1 VILEYK
7 CNELSTSICSDLASE
22 FPVYIYWSADK
33 QVLLYSTSVTE
44 LFDDK
49 RIPKPLKVSNEGISF
64 LLQSGVVPP
73 PNTGYQNIYILG
85 IGDTAKVA
93 TVNGKIE
100 VIFEHK
106 FPFMNTNR
114 LQADEIKPNTDLI
127 LQMVAEATINR
138 IDKSKP
144 SFLFH
149 SAGKDSNTIALALAE
164 AGWQDKVTLINYK
177 SKSQVDESEISKKIA
192 KQLGF
197 KHQVLKNVDQLQ
209 SSHFPSIKEYYINAP
224 FPCTDTASLGYP
236 LYLHHLPELKQSNII
251 DGGGNDCYMITPP
264 TQRELRTISL
274 SRLISQLSFMRKFIN
289 SENIFNALLRTPAEW
304 YAMAGL
310 SLKDANKIFPNNQSV
325 YPHWSRESNLR
336 KKWDTFYFKTDILTS
351 ITAPEVHIRK
361 ARNFAD
367 SVGSNLILPF
377 ANQKLAEYFNKLPET
392 YLFNRKQ
399 LKNKI
404 ILREILKNRI
414 GLDSDKLG
422 KMGWAYSTRSVILQN
437 WNEIMIEIQC
447 CKLWHQ
453 ANLLKILNRMRNRM
467 NGKGWGS
474 IASCQY
480 ISRIYFISSW
490 YNHNKYLV

>member
-7 CNELSTSICSDLASE
+7 CNELPINIFSDLASE

-33 QVLLYSTSVTE
+33 QVLLYSTSVIE
-44 LFDDK
+44 LFDDE
-49 RIPKPLKVSNEGISF
+49 RIPKPLKVSDEGVSF

-114 LQADEIKPNTDLI
+114 LQADEIKPNADLI
-127 LQMVAEATINR
+127 LQMLAEATINR

-164 AGWQDKVTLINYK
+164 AGWQDRVTLITHK
-177 SKSQVDESEISKKIA
+177 SKGVADESEISKKIA

-197 KHQVLKNVDQLQ
+197 KHQILHEVDLLQ
-209 SSHFPSIKEYYINAP
+209 ASHKLAIKEYFIKAP
-224 FPCTDTASLGYP
+224 FPCTDNVMLAYP
-236 LYLHHLPELKQSNII
+236 LYEEQLPELKGSNII

-264 TQRELRTISL
+264 TQRELRTIPL
-274 SRLISQLSFMRKFIN
+274 SRLISQLSFMRKFVN
-289 SENIFNALLRTPAEW
+289 SESIFNPLLRTPAEW
-304 YAMAGL
+304 FGMAGL
-310 SLKDANKIFPNNQSV
+310 SLKDTNKIFPNNQSV
-325 YPHWSRESNLR
+325 YPHWSKKSNSHKSL
-336 KKWDTFYFKTDILTS
+336 DIFYFKTDILST
-351 ITAPEVHIRK
+351 ITAAETHIRK
-361 ARNFAD
+361 VRNFAD
-367 SVGSNLILPF
+367 SIGSNLILPF
-377 ANQKLAEYFNKLPET
+377 ANQKLAEYYTKLPET

-422 KMGWAYSTRSVILQN
+422 KMGWAYSRRSVILQN
-437 WNEIMIEIQC
+437 WNEIMIEIQA
-447 CKLWHQ
+447 CKLWRQ
-453 ANLLKILNRMRNRM
+453 VDLLKILNRMCNRM
-467 NGKGWGS
+467 NGKGWGA

-480 ISRIYFISSW
+480 ISRIYIISCW
-490 YNHNKYLV
+490 YNHNKYLA

>member
-1 VILEYK
+1 MIFEYK
-7 CNELSTSICSDLASE
+7 CNELPINIFSDLASE

-33 QVLLYSTSVTE
+33 QVLLYSTSVIE
-44 LFDDK
+44 LFDDE
-49 RIPKPLKVSNEGISF
+49 RIPKPLKVSDEGISF

-114 LQADEIKPNTDLI
+114 LQADEIKPNADLI
-127 LQMVAEATINR
+127 LQMLAEATINR

-164 AGWQDKVTLINYK
+164 AGWQDRVTLITHK
-177 SKSQVDESEISKKIA
+177 SKGMADESKISEKIA

-197 KHQVLKNVDQLQ
+197 KHQILHEVDQLKA
-209 SSHFPSIKEYYINAP
+209 SHKLAIKEHFIKAP
-224 FPCTDTASLGYP
+224 FPCTDNVSAAYP
-236 LYLHHLPELKQSNII
+236 LYVEQLPELKGSNII
-251 DGGGNDCYMITPP
+251 DGLGNDHYMTTSP
-264 TQRELRTISL
+264 TKRELRIIPL
-274 SRLISQLSFMRKFIN
+274 SRLISQLSFMRKFVN
-289 SENIFNALLRTPAEW
+289 SESIFNPLLRTPAEW
-304 YAMAGL
+304 FGMAGL

-325 YPHWSRESNLR
+325 YPRWSRESNSR
-336 KKWDTFYFKTDILTS
+336 KEWDVFYFKTDILSTIS
-351 ITAPEVHIRK
+351 APERHIRK

-367 SVGSNLILPF
+367 SIGSNLILPF

-392 YLFNRKQ
+392 NLFDRNQ
-399 LKNKI
+399 LKNKTL
-404 ILREILKNRI
+404 LREILKNRI
-414 GLDSDKLG
+414 GIDSDKLG
-422 KMGWAYSTRSVILQN
+422 KMGWVYDSRNIVMQN
-437 WNEIMIEIQC
+437 WNDIMFEIQA

-453 ANLLKILNRMRNRM
+453 VDLLKTLNRMRNRM

-474 IASCQY
+474 IASGRY
-480 ISRIYFISSW
+480 IYRIYLISCW
-490 YNHNKYLV
+490 YNYNKYLA

>member
-1 VILEYK
+1 MILEYK

-44 LFDDK
+44 LFDDV

-93 TVNGKIE
+93 TVNGKIKVTFKHE
-100 VIFEHK
+100 

-164 AGWQDKVTLINYK
+164 AGWQDKVTLITHK
-177 SKSQVDESEISKKIA
+177 SKGMADESKISEKIA

-197 KHQVLKNVDQLQ
+197 KHQILHEVDQLQ
-209 SSHFPSIKEYYINAP
+209 AYHKQAIKEYFIKTP
-224 FPCTDTASLGYP
+224 FPCTDNVSLAYP
-236 LYLHHLPELKQSNII
+236 LYVEQLPELKGSNII
-251 DGGGNDCYMITPP
+251 DGGGNDCYMIIPP

-274 SRLISQLSFMRKFIN
+274 SRLISQLSFMRKFVN
-289 SENIFNALLRTPAEW
+289 SESIFNPLLRTPAEW
-304 YAMAGL
+304 FGMAGL
-310 SLKDANKIFPNNQSV
+310 SSKDANKIFSNNQSV
-325 YPHWSRESNLR
+325 YPHWSKESNSR
-336 KKWDTFYFKTDILTS
+336 KEWDTFYFKTDILST

-367 SVGSNLILPF
+367 SIGSNLILPF

-422 KMGWAYSTRSVILQN
+422 KMGWVYSTQSIILHN
-437 WNEIMIEIQC
+437 WNEILIEIQA
-447 CKLWHQ
+447 CKLWCH
-453 ANLLKILNRMRNRM
+453 ADLLKILNRMRNRM

-474 IASCQY
+474 IASGRY
-480 ISRIYFISSW
+480 IYRIYLISSW
-490 YNHNKYLV
+490 YNYNKYLA